1 MKNIFRSFDEFQE
14 ELSNVINFHDM
25 VNDTIVSMLK
35 VTGPVYVPEEE
46 QDDYRFSY
54 LDLDDT
60 YTTKAVMIDP
70 TDPGK
75 YCLSVTSDYDGKT
88 RLIYLD
94 DINNDIVIEQE
105 IIGLVFDT
113 FNNSH
118 LSDKKNKYILKN
130 VKY

>member
-70 TDPGK
+70 TNPEK
-75 YCLSVTSDYDGKT
+75 YCLSTMSDYDGKI

-94 DINNDIVIEQE
+94 NINNDIVIEQE
-105 IIGLVFDT
+105 IISLVFDA
-113 FNNSH
+113 FNKSNT
-118 LSDKKNKYILKN
+118 SDKK
-130 VKY
+130 

>member
-1 MKNIFRSFDEFQE
+1 
-14 ELSNVINFHDM
+14 M
-25 VNDTIVSMLK
+25 VNDTIVSILK

-46 QDDYRFSY
+46 KDDYRFSY

-70 TDPGK
+70 TDPWK
-75 YCLSVTSDYDGKT
+75 YCLSVVSDYDGKT

-105 IIGLVFDT
+105 IISLVFDA
-113 FNNSH
+113 FNKSH
-118 LSDKKNKYILKN
+118 ISDKK
-130 VKY
+130 

>member
-1 MKNIFRSFDEFQE
+1 MKNKFRSFDEFQE
-14 ELSNVINFHDM
+14 ELSNIINFHDM

-54 LDLDDT
+54 LNLDDT

-70 TDPGK
+70 TNQEK
-75 YCLSVTSDYDGKT
+75 YCLSTVSDYDGKT
-88 RLIYLD
+88 RLIYLE

-105 IIGLVFDT
+105 IIGLVFDA
-113 FNNSH
+113 FNKSH
-118 LSDKKNKYILKN
+118 ISDKK
-130 VKY
+130 

>member
-14 ELSNVINFHDM
+14 ELSNIINFHDM

-70 TDPGK
+70 TNPEK
-75 YCLSVTSDYDGKT
+75 YCLSTVSDYDGKT

-94 DINNDIVIEQE
+94 NINNDIVIEQE
-105 IIGLVFDT
+105 IISLVFDA
-113 FNNSH
+113 FNKSYISN
-118 LSDKKNKYILKN
+118 KK
-130 VKY
+130 

>member
-35 VTGPVYVPEEE
+35 VTGTVYVPEEE

-70 TDPGK
+70 TNPKK
-75 YCLSVTSDYDGKT
+75 YCLSVVSDYDGKT

-105 IIGLVFDT
+105 IIGLVFDA
-113 FNNSH
+113 FNKSH
-118 LSDKKNKYILKN
+118 ISDKK
-130 VKY
+130 

>member
-60 YTTKAVMIDP
+60 YTTKSIMIDP
-70 TDPGK
+70 TNPEK
-75 YCLSVTSDYDGKT
+75 YCLSVVSDYDGKT
-88 RLIYLD
+88 RLIYID
-94 DINNDIVIEQE
+94 NINNDIVIEQE

-113 FNNSH
+113 FNKSH
-118 LSDKKNKYILKN
+118 ISDKK
-130 VKY
+130 